1 MIEIDGSIGEGG
13 GQILRTALTLAALTK
28 TPFKIDKIRLGRKKP
43 GLQPQHLTGV
53 RAVAEICQGKLTD
66 AELYSDH
73 ITFEPGTIRS
83 GFYDFDVA
91 KVSPSAGSVG
101 MILEQLLPIQLF
113 GRETSYVT
121 IKGGTGVPWSP
132 PAEFIEKVFLPTL
145 AKMGV
150 KATLEILKLGFY
162 PIGGGSIKA
171 GIAPAPSPLSPL
183 TLTTRG
189 SLKGIN
195 CLAAVI
201 GLPNSIAER
210 EKAQAEKKLA
220 DLKLEVKSEIRTS
233 SGLSSGNLFLLWAEY
248 ENCLAGFSSLGE
260 LGKPAERVA
269 DETID
274 EFLKFNAG
282 EAAVERHLADQLLL
296 YLALAKGRSTLK
308 VQEVTKHLDTVR
320 LVIEQFLPVKFEITN
335 DLVSVEG
342 IGLEPGKQAEEP
354 LK

>member
-53 RAVAEICQGKLTD
+53 RAVAEVCQGKLTG

-150 KATLEILKLGFY
+150 KATLEVLKLGFY

-171 GIAPAPSPLSPL
+171 SLIPLTSPLLPL
-183 TLTTRG
+183 NLTARG
-189 SLKGIN
+189 NLKSLN
-195 CLAAVI
+195 CLAAVS
-201 GLPNSIAER
+201 GLPASIAER
-210 EKAQAEKKLA
+210 EKAQAEKGLA

-233 SGLSSGNLFLLWAEY
+233 ASPSSGNIFLLWAEY
-248 ENCLAGFSSLGE
+248 DNCLVGFSSLGE

-274 EFLKFNAG
+274 EFFKFHKG
-282 EAAVERHLADQLLL
+282 EAVVEKYLSDQLLL
-296 YLALAKGRSTLK
+296 YAALAKGRSTLK
-308 VQEVTKHLDTVR
+308 VQEITKHLEATR
-320 LVIEQFLPVKFEITN
+320 LVIEQLLPVKFDITG